1 MNERVKRL
9 SAAIRKLSADEQAEL
24 VDTLLGSLHNRVD
37 PKIEK
42 AWADEA
48 KRRWQAYLADG
59 AKTTPAD
66 EVFAKLGRKRAKN
79 R

>member
-1 MNERVKRL
+1 MNERVKKL
-9 SAAIRKLSADEQAEL
+9 SDAIRKLPADEQAEL
-24 VDTLLGSLHNRVD
+24 VDALLGSLHNRVD

-48 KRRWQAYLADG
+48 KRRWQAYLAG
-59 AKTTPAD
+59 EAKATPAE
-66 EVFAKLGRKRAKN
+66 EVFAKLGRKRAKA